1 MSKKAAIKSS
11 KREMTYRRRDSRKD
25 SRNDDFEL
33 LDIVDLVV
41 ERKILEPIQA
51 LTKAQGA
58 YMNAILD
65 NIITFGIGPAG
76 TGKSYVVAGLAADML
91 REKKIDRILLTRP
104 GVEAGEKFGFI
115 PGELEEKYAPYIEP
129 FREIFNERLGRSQVD
144 YLLKHKRIC
153 AMPIAFMRGR
163 TFKNCWAILDEA
175 QNTTPGQMKLFLT
188 RIGDNCKVIID
199 GDIEQK
205 DIPTQS
211 GLTDAISRLKHT
223 RKVGLVEFTVE
234 DVVRSGIVKDI
245 IKAYSNDNTFA
256 NQHE

>member
-1 MSKKAAIKSS
+1 MSRKTAIKPSD
-11 KREMTYRRRDSRKD
+11 KDIIYRRRDSRKT
-25 SRNDDFEL
+25 SKNDDFSL
-33 LDIVDLVV
+33 LDVVDLCI
-41 ERKILEPIQA
+41 ERRVSEPIQA

-58 YMNAILD
+58 YITAILE
-65 NIITFGIGPAG
+65 NVITFGIGPAG

-129 FREIFNERLGRSQVD
+129 FRDIFNERLGRSQVD
-144 YLLKHKRIC
+144 YLIKHKRIC
-153 AMPIAFMRGR
+153 AMPLAFMRGR

-205 DIPTQS
+205 DITTQS
-211 GLTDAISRLKHT
+211 GLSDAVNKLKNT
-223 RKVGLVEFTVE
+223 RKVGIVEFTVE

-245 IKAYSNDNTFA
+245 LSAYST
-256 NQHE
+256 

>member
-1 MSKKAAIKSS
+1 MSRKTAIKPSD
-11 KREMTYRRRDSRKD
+11 KDIIYRRRDSRKT
-25 SRNDDFEL
+25 SKNDDFSL
-33 LDIVDLVV
+33 LDVVDLCI
-41 ERKILEPIQA
+41 ERRVLEPIQA
-51 LTKAQGA
+51 LTKVQGA
-58 YMNAILD
+58 YITAILE
-65 NIITFGIGPAG
+65 NVITFGIGPAG

-129 FREIFNERLGRSQVD
+129 FRDIFNERLGRSQVD
-144 YLLKHKRIC
+144 YLIKHKRIC
-153 AMPIAFMRGR
+153 AMPLAFMRGR

-205 DIPTQS
+205 DITTQS
-211 GLTDAISRLKHT
+211 GLSDAVNKLKNT
-223 RKVGLVEFTVE
+223 RKVGIVEFTVE

-245 IKAYSNDNTFA
+245 LRAYST
-256 NQHE
+256 

>member
-1 MSKKAAIKSS
+1 MSKKATRKTSE
-11 KREMTYRRRDSRKD
+11 REMTYRRREGRKV
-25 SRNDDFEL
+25 SKNDDFEL

-41 ERKILEPIQA
+41 ERKVLEPIQA

-58 YMNAILD
+58 YINAILD
-65 NIITFGIGPAG
+65 NVITFGIGPAG

-104 GVEAGEKFGFI
+104 DVEAGEKFGFI

-144 YLLKHKRIC
+144 YLIKHKRIC

-211 GLTDAISRLKHT
+211 GLSDAVSRLKHT
-223 RKVGLVEFTVE
+223 RKVGIVEFTVE

-245 IKAYSNDNTFA
+245 IKAYSS
-256 NQHE
+256 

>member
-1 MSKKAAIKSS
+1 MSKKAAMKTS
-11 KREMTYRRRDSRKD
+11 KIEMSYRRRDGRKK

-41 ERKILEPIQA
+41 ERKVFEPIQA
-51 LTKAQGA
+51 ITKAQGA
-58 YMNAILD
+58 YINAILD
-65 NIITFGIGPAG
+65 NVITFGIGPAG

-129 FREIFNERLGRSQVD
+129 FRDIFNERLGRSQVD
-144 YLLKHKRIC
+144 YLIKHKRIC
-153 AMPIAFMRGR
+153 AMPIAYMRGR

-211 GLTDAISRLKHT
+211 GLSDAVTRLKHT
-223 RKVGLVEFTVE
+223 RKVGIVEFTVE

-245 IKAYSNDNTFA
+245 IKAYSS
-256 NQHE
+256 

>member
-1 MSKKAAIKSS
+1 MSKKAAMKTSE
-11 KREMTYRRRDSRKD
+11 REMTYRRRDSRKI
-25 SRNDDFEL
+25 SKNDDFEL

-41 ERKILEPIQA
+41 ERRILEPIQA

-58 YMNAILD
+58 YINAILD

-76 TGKSYVVAGLAADML
+76 TGKSYVAAGLAADML
-91 REKKIDRILLTRP
+91 REKKIDRIILTRP

-129 FREIFNERLGRSQVD
+129 FRDILNERLGRSQVD
-144 YLLKHKRIC
+144 YLIKHKRIC
-153 AMPIAFMRGR
+153 AMPLAFMRGR

-188 RIGDNCKVIID
+188 RIGNNCKVIID
-199 GDIEQK
+199 GDLEQK

-211 GLTDAISRLKHT
+211 GLADAVNRLKHT
-223 RKVGLVEFTVE
+223 KKVGLVEFTVE
-234 DVVRSGIVKDI
+234 DIVRSGIVKDI
-245 IKAYSNDNTFA
+245 IRAYSS
-256 NQHE
+256 

>member
-1 MSKKAAIKSS
+1 MSRKTAIKPSD
-11 KREMTYRRRDSRKD
+11 KDIIYRRRDSRKT
-25 SRNDDFEL
+25 SKNDDFSL
-33 LDIVDLVV
+33 LDVVDLCI
-41 ERKILEPIQA
+41 ERRVSEPIQA

-58 YMNAILD
+58 YITAILE
-65 NIITFGIGPAG
+65 NVITFGIGPAG

-129 FREIFNERLGRSQVD
+129 FRDIFNERLGRSQVD
-144 YLLKHKRIC
+144 YLIKHKRIC
-153 AMPIAFMRGR
+153 AMPLAFMRGR

-205 DIPTQS
+205 DITTQS
-211 GLTDAISRLKHT
+211 GLSDAVNKLKDT
-223 RKVGLVEFTVE
+223 RKVGIVEFTVE

-245 IKAYSNDNTFA
+245 LRAYST
-256 NQHE
+256 

>member
-1 MSKKAAIKSS
+1 MSKKATMKTSN
-11 KREMTYRRRDSRKD
+11 REMTYRRRDGRKD

-41 ERKILEPIQA
+41 ERKVLEPIQA

-58 YMNAILD
+58 YINAILD

-129 FREIFNERLGRSQVD
+129 FRDIFNERLGRSQVD
-144 YLLKHKRIC
+144 YLIKHKRIC

-211 GLTDAISRLKHT
+211 GLSDAVSRLQHT
-223 RKVGLVEFTVE
+223 KKVGIVEFTVE

-245 IKAYSNDNTFA
+245 IRAYSS
-256 NQHE
+256 

>member
-1 MSKKAAIKSS
+1 MSRKTAIKPSD
-11 KREMTYRRRDSRKD
+11 KDIIYRRRDSRKT
-25 SRNDDFEL
+25 SKNDDFSL
-33 LDIVDLVV
+33 LDVVDLCI
-41 ERKILEPIQA
+41 ERRVSEPIQA

-58 YMNAILD
+58 YITAILE
-65 NIITFGIGPAG
+65 NVITFGIGPAG

-104 GVEAGEKFGFI
+104 GGEAGEKFGFI

-129 FREIFNERLGRSQVD
+129 FRDIFNERLGRSQVD
-144 YLLKHKRIC
+144 YLIKHKRIC
-153 AMPIAFMRGR
+153 AMPLAFMRGR

-205 DIPTQS
+205 DITTQS
-211 GLTDAISRLKHT
+211 GLSDAVNKLKNT
-223 RKVGLVEFTVE
+223 RKVGIVEFTVE

-245 IKAYSNDNTFA
+245 LRAYST
-256 NQHE
+256 

>member
-1 MSKKAAIKSS
+1 MSRKTAIKPSD
-11 KREMTYRRRDSRKD
+11 KDIIYRRRDSRKT
-25 SRNDDFEL
+25 SKNDDFSL
-33 LDIVDLVV
+33 LDVVDLCI
-41 ERKILEPIQA
+41 ERRVLEPLQA

-58 YMNAILD
+58 YITAILE
-65 NIITFGIGPAG
+65 NVITFGIGPAG

-129 FREIFNERLGRSQVD
+129 FRDIFNERLGRSQVD
-144 YLLKHKRIC
+144 YLIKHKRIC
-153 AMPIAFMRGR
+153 AMPLAFMRGR

-205 DIPTQS
+205 DITTQS
-211 GLTDAISRLKHT
+211 GLSDAVNKLKNT
-223 RKVGLVEFTVE
+223 RKVGIVEFTVE

-245 IKAYSNDNTFA
+245 LRAYST
-256 NQHE
+256 

>member
-1 MSKKAAIKSS
+1 MSRKTAIKPSD
-11 KREMTYRRRDSRKD
+11 KDIIYRRRDSRKT
-25 SRNDDFEL
+25 SKNDDFSL
-33 LDIVDLVV
+33 LDVVDLCI
-41 ERKILEPIQA
+41 ERRVLEPIQA

-58 YMNAILD
+58 YITAILE
-65 NIITFGIGPAG
+65 NVITFGIGPAG

-129 FREIFNERLGRSQVD
+129 FRDIFNERLGRSQVE
-144 YLLKHKRIC
+144 YLIKHKRIC
-153 AMPIAFMRGR
+153 AMPLAFMRGR

-175 QNTTPGQMKLFLT
+175 QNTTPSQMKLFLT

-205 DIPTQS
+205 DITTQS
-211 GLTDAISRLKHT
+211 GLSDAVNKLKNT
-223 RKVGLVEFTVE
+223 RKVGIVEFTVE

-245 IKAYSNDNTFA
+245 LRAYST
-256 NQHE
+256 

>member
-1 MSKKAAIKSS
+1 MSKKATMKIS
-11 KREMTYRRRDSRKD
+11 KREITYRRRDGRKD
-25 SRNDDFEL
+25 NKIDDFEL

-41 ERKILEPIQA
+41 ERKISDPIQA
-51 LTKAQGA
+51 ITKAQA
-58 YMNAILD
+58 DYINAILD
-65 NIITFGIGPAG
+65 NVITFGIGPAG

-91 REKKIDRILLTRP
+91 KEKKIDRILLTRP

-129 FREIFNERLGRSQVD
+129 FRDIFNERLGRSQVD
-144 YLLKHKRIC
+144 YLIKHKRIC

-205 DIPTQS
+205 DISTQS
-211 GLTDAISRLKHT
+211 GLSDAVNRLRHT
-223 RKVGLVEFTVE
+223 QKVGIVEFTV
-234 DVVRSGIVKDI
+234 DDIVRSGIVKEI
-245 IKAYSNDNTFA
+245 VRAYA
-256 NQHE
+256 N

>member
-1 MSKKAAIKSS
+1 MSKKATMKTSE
-11 KREMTYRRRDSRKD
+11 REMTYRRREGRKV
-25 SRNDDFEL
+25 SKNDDFEL

-41 ERKILEPIQA
+41 ERKVLEPIQA

-58 YMNAILD
+58 YINAILD
-65 NIITFGIGPAG
+65 NVITFGIGPAG

-144 YLLKHKRIC
+144 YLIKHKRIC

-205 DIPTQS
+205 DIPSQS
-211 GLTDAISRLKHT
+211 GLSDAVSRLKHT
-223 RKVGLVEFTVE
+223 RKVGIVEFTVE

-245 IKAYSNDNTFA
+245 IKAYSS
-256 NQHE
+256 

>member
-1 MSKKAAIKSS
+1 MSKKATRKTSE
-11 KREMTYRRRDSRKD
+11 REMTYRRREGRKV
-25 SRNDDFEL
+25 SKNDDFEL

-41 ERKILEPIQA
+41 ERKVLEPIQA

-58 YMNAILD
+58 YINAILD
-65 NIITFGIGPAG
+65 NVITFGIGPAG

-144 YLLKHKRIC
+144 YLIKHKRIC

-211 GLTDAISRLKHT
+211 GLSDAVSRLKHT
-223 RKVGLVEFTVE
+223 RKVGIVEFTVE
-234 DVVRSGIVKDI
+234 DVVRSGIVKDV
-245 IKAYSNDNTFA
+245 IKAYSS
-256 NQHE
+256 

>member
-1 MSKKAAIKSS
+1 MSRKTAIKPSD
-11 KREMTYRRRDSRKD
+11 KDIIYRRRDSRKT
-25 SRNDDFEL
+25 SKNDDFSL
-33 LDIVDLVV
+33 LDVVDLCI
-41 ERKILEPIQA
+41 ERRVSEPIQA

-58 YMNAILD
+58 YITAILE
-65 NIITFGIGPAG
+65 NVITFGIGPAG

-129 FREIFNERLGRSQVD
+129 FRDIFNERLGRSQVD
-144 YLLKHKRIC
+144 YLIKHKRIC
-153 AMPIAFMRGR
+153 AMPLAFMRGR

-205 DIPTQS
+205 DITTQS
-211 GLTDAISRLKHT
+211 GLSDAVNKLKNT
-223 RKVGLVEFTVE
+223 RKVGIVEFTVD

-245 IKAYSNDNTFA
+245 LRAYST
-256 NQHE
+256 

>member
-11 KREMTYRRRDSRKD
+11 KREMTYRRRDGRKD

-41 ERKILEPIQA
+41 ERKVLEPIQA

-58 YMNAILD
+58 YINAILD

-76 TGKSYVVAGLAADML
+76 TGKSYIVAGLAADML

-144 YLLKHKRIC
+144 YLIKHKRIC

-211 GLTDAISRLKHT
+211 GLTYAISRLKHT
-223 RKVGLVEFTVE
+223 RKVGIVEFTVE

-245 IKAYSNDNTFA
+245 IKAYSS
-256 NQHE
+256 

>member
-1 MSKKAAIKSS
+1 MSRKTAIKPSD
-11 KREMTYRRRDSRKD
+11 KDIIYLRRDSRKT
-25 SRNDDFEL
+25 SKNDDFSL
-33 LDIVDLVV
+33 LDVVDLCI
-41 ERKILEPIQA
+41 ERRVLEPIQA

-58 YMNAILD
+58 YITAILE
-65 NIITFGIGPAG
+65 NVITFGIGPAG

-129 FREIFNERLGRSQVD
+129 FRDIFNERLGRSQVD
-144 YLLKHKRIC
+144 YLIKHKRIC
-153 AMPIAFMRGR
+153 AMPLAFMRGR

-205 DIPTQS
+205 DITTQS
-211 GLTDAISRLKHT
+211 GLSDAVNKLKDT
-223 RKVGLVEFTVE
+223 RKVGIVEFTVE

-245 IKAYSNDNTFA
+245 LRAYST
-256 NQHE
+256 

>member
-1 MSKKAAIKSS
+1 MSKKATMKTSE
-11 KREMTYRRRDSRKD
+11 REMTYRRREGRKV
-25 SRNDDFEL
+25 SKNDDFEL

-41 ERKILEPIQA
+41 ERKVLEPIQA

-58 YMNAILD
+58 YINAILD
-65 NIITFGIGPAG
+65 NVITFGIGPAG

-144 YLLKHKRIC
+144 YLTKHKRIC

-188 RIGDNCKVIID
+188 RIGNNCKVIID

-211 GLTDAISRLKHT
+211 GLSDAVSRLKHS
-223 RKVGLVEFTVE
+223 RKVGIVEFTVE
-234 DVVRSGIVKDI
+234 DVVRSGIVKDV
-245 IKAYSNDNTFA
+245 IKAYSS
-256 NQHE
+256 

>member
-1 MSKKAAIKSS
+1 MSRKTAIKPSD
-11 KREMTYRRRDSRKD
+11 KDIIYRRRDSRKT
-25 SRNDDFEL
+25 SKNDDFSL
-33 LDIVDLVV
+33 LDVVDLCI
-41 ERKILEPIQA
+41 ERRVLEPIQA

-58 YMNAILD
+58 YITAILE
-65 NIITFGIGPAG
+65 NVITFGIGPAG

-129 FREIFNERLGRSQVD
+129 FRDIFNERLGRSQVD
-144 YLLKHKRIC
+144 YLIKHKRIC
-153 AMPIAFMRGR
+153 DMPLAFMRGR

-205 DIPTQS
+205 DITTQS
-211 GLTDAISRLKHT
+211 GLSDAVNKLKNT
-223 RKVGLVEFTVE
+223 RKVGIVEFTVE

-245 IKAYSNDNTFA
+245 LRAYST
-256 NQHE
+256 

>member
-1 MSKKAAIKSS
+1 MSRKTAIKPSD
-11 KREMTYRRRDSRKD
+11 KDIIYRRRDSRKT
-25 SRNDDFEL
+25 SKNDDFSL
-33 LDIVDLVV
+33 LDVVDLCI
-41 ERKILEPIQA
+41 ERRVLEPIQA

-58 YMNAILD
+58 YITAILE
-65 NIITFGIGPAG
+65 NVITFGIGPAG

-129 FREIFNERLGRSQVD
+129 FRDIFNERLGRSQVD
-144 YLLKHKRIC
+144 YLIKHKRIC
-153 AMPIAFMRGR
+153 AMPLAFMRGR

-175 QNTTPGQMKLFLT
+175 QNTTPSQMKLFLT

-205 DIPTQS
+205 DITTQS
-211 GLTDAISRLKHT
+211 GLSDAVNKLKNT
-223 RKVGLVEFTVE
+223 RKVGIVEFTVE

-245 IKAYSNDNTFA
+245 LRAYST
-256 NQHE
+256 

>member
-1 MSKKAAIKSS
+1 MSKKATRKTFE
-11 KREMTYRRRDSRKD
+11 REMTYRRRDGRKV
-25 SRNDDFEL
+25 SKNDDFEL

-41 ERKILEPIQA
+41 ERKVFEPIQA

-58 YMNAILD
+58 YINAILD
-65 NIITFGIGPAG
+65 NVITFGIGPAG

-144 YLLKHKRIC
+144 YLIKHKRIC

-211 GLTDAISRLKHT
+211 GLSDAVSRLKHT
-223 RKVGLVEFTVE
+223 RKVGIVEFTVE

-245 IKAYSNDNTFA
+245 IKAYSS
-256 NQHE
+256 

>member
-1 MSKKAAIKSS
+1 MSRKTAIKPSD
-11 KREMTYRRRDSRKD
+11 KDIIYRRRDSRKT
-25 SRNDDFEL
+25 SKNDDFSL
-33 LDIVDLVV
+33 LDVVDLCI
-41 ERKILEPIQA
+41 ERRVSEPIQA

-58 YMNAILD
+58 YITAILE
-65 NIITFGIGPAG
+65 NVITFGIGPAG

-129 FREIFNERLGRSQVD
+129 FRDIFNERLGRSQVD
-144 YLLKHKRIC
+144 YLIKHKRIC
-153 AMPIAFMRGR
+153 AMPLAFMRGR

-205 DIPTQS
+205 DITTQS
-211 GLTDAISRLKHT
+211 GLSDAVNKLKNT
-223 RKVGLVEFTVE
+223 RKVGIVEFTVE

-245 IKAYSNDNTFA
+245 LRAYSN
-256 NQHE
+256 

>member
-1 MSKKAAIKSS
+1 MSRKTAIKPSD
-11 KREMTYRRRDSRKD
+11 KDIIYRRRDSRKT
-25 SRNDDFEL
+25 SKNDDFSL
-33 LDIVDLVV
+33 LDVVDLCI
-41 ERKILEPIQA
+41 ERRVLEPLQA

-58 YMNAILD
+58 YITAILE
-65 NIITFGIGPAG
+65 NVITFGIGPAG

-129 FREIFNERLGRSQVD
+129 FRDIFNERLGRSQVD
-144 YLLKHKRIC
+144 YLIKHKRIC
-153 AMPIAFMRGR
+153 AMPLAFMRGR

-205 DIPTQS
+205 DITTQS
-211 GLTDAISRLKHT
+211 GLSDAVNKLKNT
-223 RKVGLVEFTVE
+223 RKVGIIEFTVE

-245 IKAYSNDNTFA
+245 LRAYST
-256 NQHE
+256 

>member
-1 MSKKAAIKSS
+1 MSRKTAIKPSD
-11 KREMTYRRRDSRKD
+11 KDIIYRRRDSRKT
-25 SRNDDFEL
+25 SKNDDFSL
-33 LDIVDLVV
+33 LDVVDLCI
-41 ERKILEPIQA
+41 ERRVSEPIQA

-58 YMNAILD
+58 YITAILE
-65 NIITFGIGPAG
+65 NVITFGIGPAG

-129 FREIFNERLGRSQVD
+129 FRDIFNERLGRSQVD
-144 YLLKHKRIC
+144 YLIKHKRIC
-153 AMPIAFMRGR
+153 AMPLAFMRGR

-205 DIPTQS
+205 DITTQS
-211 GLTDAISRLKHT
+211 GLSDAVNKLKNT
-223 RKVGLVEFTVE
+223 RKVGIVEFTVE

-245 IKAYSNDNTFA
+245 LRAYST
-256 NQHE
+256 

>member
-1 MSKKAAIKSS
+1 MSRKTAIKPSD
-11 KREMTYRRRDSRKD
+11 KDIIYRRRDSRKT
-25 SRNDDFEL
+25 SKNDDFSL
-33 LDIVDLVV
+33 LDVVDLCI
-41 ERKILEPIQA
+41 ERRVLEPIQA

-58 YMNAILD
+58 YITAILE
-65 NIITFGIGPAG
+65 NVITFGIGPAG
-76 TGKSYVVAGLAADML
+76 TGKSYVVAGLAVDML

-129 FREIFNERLGRSQVD
+129 FRDIFNERLGRSQVD
-144 YLLKHKRIC
+144 YLIKHKRIC
-153 AMPIAFMRGR
+153 AMPLAFMRGR

-205 DIPTQS
+205 DITTQS
-211 GLTDAISRLKHT
+211 GLSDAVNKLKNT
-223 RKVGLVEFTVE
+223 RKVGIVEFTVE

-245 IKAYSNDNTFA
+245 LRAYST
-256 NQHE
+256 

>member
-1 MSKKAAIKSS
+1 MSRKTAIKASD
-11 KREMTYRRRDSRKD
+11 KDIIYRRRDSRKT
-25 SRNDDFEL
+25 SKNDDFSL
-33 LDIVDLVV
+33 LDVVDLCI
-41 ERKILEPIQA
+41 ERRVLEPIQA

-58 YMNAILD
+58 YITAILE
-65 NIITFGIGPAG
+65 NVITFGIGPAG

-129 FREIFNERLGRSQVD
+129 FRDIFNERLGRSQVD
-144 YLLKHKRIC
+144 YLIKHKRIC
-153 AMPIAFMRGR
+153 AMPLAFMRGR

-205 DIPTQS
+205 DITTQS
-211 GLTDAISRLKHT
+211 GLSDAVNKLKNT
-223 RKVGLVEFTVE
+223 RKVGIVEFTVE

-245 IKAYSNDNTFA
+245 LRAYST
-256 NQHE
+256 

>member
-1 MSKKAAIKSS
+1 MSRKTAIKPSD
-11 KREMTYRRRDSRKD
+11 KDIIYRRRDSRKT
-25 SRNDDFEL
+25 SKNDDFSL
-33 LDIVDLVV
+33 LDVVDLCI
-41 ERKILEPIQA
+41 ERRVLEPIQA

-58 YMNAILD
+58 YITAILE
-65 NIITFGIGPAG
+65 NVITFGIGPAG

-91 REKKIDRILLTRP
+91 REKKIDRIILSRP

-129 FREIFNERLGRSQVD
+129 FRDIFNERLGRSQVD
-144 YLLKHKRIC
+144 YLIKHKRIC
-153 AMPIAFMRGR
+153 AMPLAFMRGR

-205 DIPTQS
+205 DITTQS
-211 GLTDAISRLKHT
+211 GLSDAVNKLKDT
-223 RKVGLVEFTVE
+223 RKVGIVEFTVE

-245 IKAYSNDNTFA
+245 LRAYST
-256 NQHE
+256 

>member
-1 MSKKAAIKSS
+1 MSRKTAIKPSD
-11 KREMTYRRRDSRKD
+11 KDIIYRRRDSRKT
-25 SRNDDFEL
+25 SKNDDFSL
-33 LDIVDLVV
+33 LDVVDLCI
-41 ERKILEPIQA
+41 ERRVLEPIQA

-58 YMNAILD
+58 YITAILE
-65 NIITFGIGPAG
+65 NVITFGIGPAG
-76 TGKSYVVAGLAADML
+76 TGKSYVVAGLAVDML

-129 FREIFNERLGRSQVD
+129 FRDIFNERLGRSQVD
-144 YLLKHKRIC
+144 YLIKHKRIC
-153 AMPIAFMRGR
+153 AMPLAFMRGR

-205 DIPTQS
+205 DITTQS
-211 GLTDAISRLKHT
+211 GLSDAVNNLK
-223 RKVGLVEFTVE
+223 
-234 DVVRSGIVKDI
+234 
-245 IKAYSNDNTFA
+245 
-256 NQHE
+256 

>member
-1 MSKKAAIKSS
+1 MSKKATMKTSN
-11 KREMTYRRRDSRKD
+11 REMTYRRRDGRKD
-25 SRNDDFEL
+25 SRSDDFEL
-33 LDIVDLVV
+33 LDLVDLVV

-58 YMNAILD
+58 YINAILD
-65 NIITFGIGPAG
+65 NVITFGIGPAG

-144 YLLKHKRIC
+144 YLIKHKRIC

-211 GLTDAISRLKHT
+211 GLSDAVSRLKHT
-223 RKVGLVEFTVE
+223 KKVGIVEFTVE

-245 IKAYSNDNTFA
+245 IKAYSS
-256 NQHE
+256 